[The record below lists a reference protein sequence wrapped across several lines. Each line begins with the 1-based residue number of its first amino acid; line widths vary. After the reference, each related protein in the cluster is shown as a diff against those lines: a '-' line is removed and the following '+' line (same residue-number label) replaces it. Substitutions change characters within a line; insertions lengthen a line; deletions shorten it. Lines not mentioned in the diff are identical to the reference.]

1 MNNNYNITYPSG
13 TDYYDINVFNNNFS
27 KLADAVDSVRS
38 SGYQGDII
46 VAAYN
51 STNPLKKL
59 RSLYL
64 YTRRLFQT
72 YLIQH

>member
-51 STNPLKKL
+51 STNP
-59 RSLYL
+59 
-64 YTRRLFQT
+64 
-72 YLIQH
+72 